1 MVDSNGDRTS
11 RRALR
16 NRQAIKTTAQ
26 TLLLEKGYDEL
37 TVQDITEGADL
48 GYGTFY
54 NYYKDKD
61 ELIWDILQPACPEE
75 IKANGHAPA
84 EIGYG
89 CYHQA
94 FEHAADNWQLFR
106 TVLSSNGVKALTTNM
121 EEFFAPQIQRILDIT
136 GLSKKLSMPKDLLN
150 ECVTGALVRIMT
162 WWLQTP
168 NDYNTEQ
175 IADMFYELIHRESPP
190 HIAKNG

>member
-1 MVDSNGDRTS
+1 MVDNNEDRTS

-26 TLLLEKGYDEL
+26 ALLLEKGYDEL
-37 TVQDITEGADL
+37 TVQDITERADL

-61 ELIWDILQPACPEE
+61 ELIWDILQPACPRELE
-75 IKANGHAPA
+75 LNGHASE
-84 EIGYG
+84 EIGFG
-89 CYHQA
+89 CYLQA
-94 FEHAADNWQLFR
+94 FEHATENWQLFR
-106 TVLSSNGVKALTTNM
+106 TVLGSNGVKALTTNM
-121 EEFFAPQIQRILDIT
+121 EEFFAPQIERILDIT
-136 GLSKKLSMPKDLLN
+136 GLSKKLSTPKELLT

-168 NDYNTEQ
+168 NEYSTEQ
-175 IADMFYELIHRESPP
+175 IAAMFYELIHRESPP
-190 HIAKNG
+190 EVEN

>member
-1 MVDSNGDRTS
+1 MVENNPDRTS

-16 NRQAIKTTAQ
+16 NRKAIKTTTQA
-26 TLLLEKGYDEL
+26 LLLEKGYDEL

-61 ELIWDILQPACPEE
+61 ELIWDILQPGCPADIELNGHTPEE
-75 IKANGHAPA
+75 TGF
-84 EIGYG
+84 G
-89 CYHQA
+89 CYLQA

-121 EEFFAPQIQRILDIT
+121 EEFFAPQIERILDIT
-136 GLSKKLSMPKDLLN
+136 GLSHKISTPKDLLT

-168 NDYNTEQ
+168 NEYNTEQ
-175 IADMFYELIHRESPP
+175 IAIMFYELIHRESPP
-190 HIAKNG
+190 GVAK

>member
-1 MVDSNGDRTS
+1 MVDNNGARTS

-16 NRQAIKTTAQ
+16 NRQALKMTTQA
-26 TLLLEKGYDEL
+26 LLLEKGYDEL
-37 TVQDITEGADL
+37 TVQDITERADL

-61 ELIWDILQPACPEE
+61 ELIWDILQPDCPKELT
-75 IKANGHAPA
+75 ANGHAPA

-89 CYHQA
+89 CYLQA
-94 FEHAADNWQLFR
+94 FEHAAENWQLFR
-106 TVLSSNGVKALTTNM
+106 TVLNSNGVKALTTNM
-121 EEFFAPQIQRILDIT
+121 EVFFSPQVQNILDIT
-136 GLSKKLSMPKDLLN
+136 GLSQKIRTPEDLLT

-175 IADMFYELIHRESPP
+175 IATVFYELIHRESPP
-190 HIAKNG
+190 QAV